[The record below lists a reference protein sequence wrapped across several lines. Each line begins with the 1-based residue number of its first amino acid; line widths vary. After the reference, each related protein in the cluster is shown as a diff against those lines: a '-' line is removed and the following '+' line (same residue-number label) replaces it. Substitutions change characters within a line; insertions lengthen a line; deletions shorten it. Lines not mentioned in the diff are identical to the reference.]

1 MLAPEPQEARG
12 GAILWRRAQG
22 MAEATWHR
30 AASGAGSRRCPKL
43 GGYCRDGGVVGVFSS
58 PEEEILCG
66 NKNIRLCACLRGA
79 LECGGIGAAGGAEG
93 DICLPGS
100 AEPRGQSESGAE
112 AQRPWPPATP
122 QANPRFGKE
131 LTPLC
136 SQTGVFEGKCHHTCL
151 VCCSLYIFITFSTQH
166 KAMLDSGRDPPHQA
180 KIRVI
185 RKHISSNSWLTVLRA
200 NTGCGDLHR
209 DEKAAAL
216 ASGLPRPGE
225 VLGGGILPWASSAV
239 AFREI
244 LGWSQLVNC

>member
-66 NKNIRLCACLRGA
+66 NKKIRLCACLRGA

-100 AEPRGQSESGAE
+100 AEPRGQSESSAE

-136 SQTGVFEGKCHHTCL
+136 SQTGVFEGKCHHPCL

-180 KIRVI
+180 KMRVI
-185 RKHISSNSWLTVLRA
+185 RKHISSNSWLTVWEQTPAVVICMEMRKQQRLPL
-200 NTGCGDLHR
+200 GC
-209 DEKAAAL
+209 
-216 ASGLPRPGE
+216 PGQGRFWVVGSFPGQ
-225 VLGGGILPWASSAV
+225 VLL
-239 AFREI
+239 
-244 LGWSQLVNC
+244 